1 MQLNLGFALI
11 GTSLLIGGACAVSI
25 YVGAESIFGIYTSDP
40 ETLKLLLPTRI
51 ICIPYI
57 ICSLCNSVTDGMVIA
72 AQEFRAQALVYISAM
87 VFVYLPF
94 VIVVKEAES
103 LKITLTTVYLAK
115 LCFELTKLFGLGYL
129 ATIRTPRKMRAAREA
144 REAQWD
150 EDYRTAGQE
159 MTAAADTIVADMVST
174 DYRRY
179 R

>member
-1 MQLNLGFALI
+1 LQLNLGFALI
-11 GTSLLIGGACAVSI
+11 GTSLLIGGACAVAI

-129 ATIRTPRKMRAAREA
+129 AKVQIGCTDSRL
-144 REAQWD
+144 
-150 EDYRTAGQE
+150 
-159 MTAAADTIVADMVST
+159 ST
-174 DYRRY
+174 DSSSTGARLCRLEVPGKVSSWYRVWCLWF
-179 R
+179 